1 VEDAQPPAKLSRL
14 DVGMLITL
22 VSVAI
27 GGVVGLIA
35 VLDADSEIGAFG
47 IAVGVTFLILQG
59 GATIAC
65 GLACLA
71 RRRVEIVALGG
82 LTVAGLAIA
91 LFALAVWLEIDS
103 ETYGKI
109 AGVAYVWSFFALVV
123 LALTLATQPVD
134 PLARALYLGT
144 VGASLLGGLIATALI
159 LSAGGGDL
167 APTAG
172 PFPYGALGNDDLL
185 RPLGAVLVVIATL
198 WFGCLAASRVERAG
212 PDLTR

>member
-1 VEDAQPPAKLSRL
+1 MDAAESPAKLSRL

-35 VLDADSEIGAFG
+35 VLDAGTEIGALG
-47 IAVGVTFLILQG
+47 LGVGVTFLMLQG

-71 RRRVEIVALGG
+71 RKRLEVVALGG
-82 LTVAGLAIA
+82 LVAAGLAIV
-91 LFALAVWLEIDS
+91 LFAIAVWLEIDS
-103 ETYGKI
+103 EPYVKI
-109 AGVAYVWSFFALVV
+109 AGVAYVWSFFGLVA

-134 PLARALYLGT
+134 PLARALYLGA

-159 LSAGGGDL
+159 LSAGGSDL
-167 APTAG
+167 VPTAG
-172 PFPYGALGNDDLL
+172 PFPYAALGNEELL

-198 WFGCLAASRVERAG
+198 WFGALAASRVERPA

>member
-1 VEDAQPPAKLSRL
+1 MDAAESPAKLSRL

-35 VLDADSEIGAFG
+35 VLDADTEIGALG
-47 IAVGVTFLILQG
+47 LGVGVTFLMLQG

-71 RRRVEIVALGG
+71 RKRLEVVALGG
-82 LTVAGLAIA
+82 LVAAGLAIV
-91 LFALAVWLEIDS
+91 LFAIAVWLEIDS
-103 ETYGKI
+103 EPYVKI
-109 AGVAYVWSFFALVV
+109 AGVAYVWSFFGLVALG
-123 LALTLATQPVD
+123 LTLATQPVD
-134 PLARALYLGT
+134 PLARALYLGA

-159 LSAGGGDL
+159 LSAGGSDL
-167 APTAG
+167 VPTAG
-172 PFPYGALGNDDLL
+172 PFPYAALGNEDLL

-198 WFGCLAASRVERAG
+198 WFGALAASRVERPA
-212 PDLTR
+212 PNLTR

>member
-1 VEDAQPPAKLSRL
+1 VEEAQQPATFSRL
-14 DVGMLITL
+14 DIGMLITL

-47 IAVGVTFLILQG
+47 LGVGVTLLMLQG

-71 RRRVEIVALGG
+71 RRRLEVVALGG
-82 LTVAGLAIA
+82 LVAAGLAIV

-103 ETYGKI
+103 ETYVKLAAI
-109 AGVAYVWSFFALVV
+109 AYIWSFFALVV
-123 LALTLATQPVD
+123 LGLTLAAQPVET
-134 PLARALYLGT
+134 LARALYLGAA
-144 VGASLLGGLIATALI
+144 GASLLGGLIATALI
-159 LSAGGGDL
+159 LSTGGGDVV
-167 APTAG
+167 PIAG
-172 PFPYGALGNDDLL
+172 PFPYAALGNEDLL
-185 RPLGAVLVVIATL
+185 RPLGAVFVVIATL
-198 WFGCLAASRVERAG
+198 WFCALAASRVERPA

>member
-1 VEDAQPPAKLSRL
+1 MDDAQQPAKLSRL
-14 DVGMLITL
+14 DIGMLITL

-47 IAVGVTFLILQG
+47 IGVGVTLLILQG

-71 RRRVEIVALGG
+71 RRRLEVVALGG
-82 LTVAGLAIA
+82 LTAAGLAIV

-103 ETYGKI
+103 ESYAKL
-109 AGVAYVWSFFALVV
+109 AGVAYVWSFSSLVV
-123 LALTLATQPVD
+123 LGLTLATQPVD

-144 VGASLLGGLIATALI
+144 VGASLLGGLVATALV
-159 LSAGGGDL
+159 LSAGGGDVVP
-167 APTAG
+167 AAG
-172 PFPYGALGNDDLL
+172 PLPYAALGNEDLL
-185 RPLGAVLVVIATL
+185 RPLGAVLVVVAML
-198 WFGCLAASRVERAG
+198 WFGALAASRVERPA

>member
-1 VEDAQPPAKLSRL
+1 MDAAESPAKLSRL

-35 VLDADSEIGAFG
+35 VLDAGTEIGALG
-47 IAVGVTFLILQG
+47 LGVGVTFLMLQG

-71 RRRVEIVALGG
+71 RKRLEVVALGG
-82 LTVAGLAIA
+82 LVAAGLAIV
-91 LFALAVWLEIDS
+91 LFAIAVWLEIDS
-103 ETYGKI
+103 EPYVKI
-109 AGVAYVWSFFALVV
+109 AGVAYVWSFFGLVA

-134 PLARALYLGT
+134 PLARALYLGA

-159 LSAGGGDL
+159 LSAGGSDL
-167 APTAG
+167 VPTAG
-172 PFPYGALGNDDLL
+172 PFPYAALGNEDLL

-198 WFGCLAASRVERAG
+198 WFGALAASRVERSA